1 MYSSKFANLYSQG
14 WSLTLRVSSLRE
26 CRFDLSTLPPA
37 ARHTSPPRNK
47 FNLHV
52 LRLACALPLPFP
64 RQQIKFAH
72 YYYYCTAI
80 SIMWETIFA
89 GSDMLDRHCEKIQS
103 DGGHYAVDASELVL
117 PQVEVNETLPGDV
130 EPSLHFCQLPFL
142 TVLRTPA
149 PSPVRYSA
157 CHLICA

>member
-72 YYYYCTAI
+72 YYYCTAI

-89 GSDMLDRHCEKIQS
+89 GMTCLIDIVRKSNRMVVIMQLTHRSLSSLKSRLTKHFLETLNHHFIFANCHS
-103 DGGHYAVDASELVL
+103 SPYYVL
-117 PQVEVNETLPGDV
+117 PPPPPSVTL
-130 EPSLHFCQLPFL
+130 L
-142 TVLRTPA
+142 A
-149 PSPVRYSA
+149 
-157 CHLICA
+157 I

>member
-14 WSLTLRVSSLRE
+14 WSLTLRE